1 LAALNEAESQYELAD
16 GETDVTTLE
25 NIKAAADIEAG
36 KALTAKDGASAA
48 HDAALVDL
56 ETFVNHKSDYEGFVT
71 ATSDA
76 LADAA
81 EALDDAGDY
90 TANAAQ
96 NAALARA
103 QTAFDEA
110 TACNDAAVGLAA
122 TAFDLTSAVD

>member
-36 KALTAKDGASAA
+36 KALTAKDNASAEYDGA
-48 HDAALVDL
+48 VVDQ
-56 ETFVNHKSDYEGFVT
+56 ETFNTAKSAFEGFVT
-71 ATSDA
+71 AASDA
-76 LADAA
+76 LADAQD
-81 EALDDAGDY
+81 ALDDAGDY

-110 TACNDAAVGLAA
+110 NACNDAAEGFAA
-122 TAFDLTSAVD
+122 TATDYNTAVG